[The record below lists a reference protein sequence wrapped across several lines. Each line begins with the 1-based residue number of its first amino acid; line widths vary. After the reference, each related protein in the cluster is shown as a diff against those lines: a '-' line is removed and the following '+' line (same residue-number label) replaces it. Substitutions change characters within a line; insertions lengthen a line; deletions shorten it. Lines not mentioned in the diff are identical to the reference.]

1 MARARNEAFV
11 AWMEREGWSAPA
23 LAKELDAVVRR
34 LTRRSGPGRELSEI
48 TVHKWR
54 SGETSWPQEKY
65 RVALEEV
72 SGLMVA
78 DLRRC
83 RLLKIGARTVWLR
96 TRAADWGWWFGC
108 W

>member
-1 MARARNEAFV
+1 
-11 AWMEREGWSAPA
+11 MEREGWSAPT

-34 LTRRSGPGRELSEI
+34 LTRRTGPGRELSEI

-65 RVALEEV
+65 RIALEQV

-78 DLRRC
+78 GSLRPTA
-83 RLLKIGARTVWLR
+83 ARSPRPWRILCTAVPSSL
-96 TRAADWGWWFGC
+96 
-108 W
+108 